1 MLAVALKG
9 LAARK
14 LRASLI
20 GLAIVLGVAMIS
32 GTYVLTDT
40 INNGFNTIFQTSY
53 KNADAVISG
62 KSAFSNTNGNTVQN
76 PTFPE
81 SVLPNV
87 QALPDVA
94 FAEGAVQSDTVK
106 LVGSNGKLIS
116 AGNAPSLGFSLDPT
130 ADMRFNPSKLV
141 SGSWASGPN
150 QVVID
155 KATADKKHLKPGD
168 RIGVQDYGPVQR
180 FQISGI
186 AKYSANVSLGGVT
199 FAIFDQPTAQRLFEK
214 VGQLDAI
221 QVQSKAGVP
230 SSKLVSE
237 IKPLLPAD
245 ATVRSAQGQAKEDKK
260 SLGGFIDVIKYALL
274 AFAGIAI
281 FVGAFVI
288 ANTLGITI
296 AQRMREFAT
305 LRTIGASRRQ
315 VLWSVLLEAL
325 IIGLI
330 GSVVGLFLGLLLA
343 KALNRLFVAIGIN
356 LPQGATIFAT
366 RTIVVSLLVGTLITV
381 LASLRPA
388 RRATRV
394 PPIAAVR
401 EGSVLPPTRFARYG
415 PVTSLVVL
423 LVAIALVSLGS
434 LASGLATGPR
444 LLAIGVGVLLLFFG
458 VSLNAS
464 RVVRPLANLLGWPA
478 REIGGA
484 PGILARDNASRNP
497 SRTASTA
504 SALMIGLALVTFVA
518 IFGQGLRS
526 SFEGA
531 VNELF
536 VGDYALTSTNTFTPI
551 EAAAGQALVGKPG
564 IEDVSAIRA
573 GSARYLGSNNDLT
586 AVQPNLNKTLFMKWT
601 QGSNAVPGELGND
614 GFFASKN
621 YVEDH
626 HLSLGSP
633 VTLQFPSGKKTTV
646 KLKGVWDEPKGGSP
660 FAHIT
665 ISTTLFDK
673 FTPRPRDEM
682 VLANTPGGVTDANT
696 AHLEHAVSGFAD
708 AKVQTRDEFKS
719 NFEAP
724 INKLLNLLYA
734 LLALA
739 VIVSL
744 VGIINTLVLTVFERT
759 REIGMLRAVGM
770 TRRQV
775 RMMIRYESIV
785 TALMGA
791 ALGMVVGIFLAALVT
806 HALSSSGLVFS
817 VPILTLVIFV
827 LAAILVGVLAAIF
840 PARRASK
847 LNVLEALQ
855 YE

>member
-81 SVLPNV
+81 SVLPKV
-87 QALPDVA
+87 RALPDVA
-94 FAEGAVQSDTVK
+94 FAEGGVQSDTVK

-155 KATADKKHLKPGD
+155 RATADKKHLKPGD
-168 RIGVQDYGPVQR
+168 RIGVQVYGPVQQ

-260 SLGGFIDVIKYALL
+260 SLGGFINVIKYALL
-274 AFAGIAI
+274 AFAGIAV

-343 KALNRLFVAIGIN
+343 KGLNRLFVAIGIN
-356 LPQGATIFAT
+356 LPQGSTIFAT

-518 IFGQGLRS
+518 LFAHGLRS
-526 SFEGA
+526 PFEDA
-531 VNELF
+531 VNKLF
-536 VGDYALTSTNTFTPI
+536 IADYAITSSSSFAPI
-551 EAAAGQALVGKPG
+551 SATTGASLKGKPG
-564 IEDVSAIRA
+564 VTVSSPIRA
-573 GSARYLGSNNDLT
+573 GSARFLGSVHNISAVDQNLPKVIHLEWKIGNN
-586 AVQPNLNKTLFMKWT
+586 
-601 QGSNAVPGELGND
+601 SVPGQLGTT
-614 GFFASKN
+614 GFFTDSDYAKK
-621 YVEDH
+621 H
-626 HLSLGSP
+626 HLRVGSP
-633 VTLQFPSGKKTTV
+633 VVIQFPSGQKTTV
-646 KLKGVWDEPKGGSP
+646 RLLGTYDKPKGGSP
-660 FAHIT
+660 FGDLI
-665 ISTTLFDK
+665 ISTTLFDSDN
-673 FTPRPRDEM
+673 PRPQDQM
-682 VLANTPGGVTDANT
+682 VLINTPGGVSAANT
-696 AHLEHAVSGFAD
+696 QTLKSDVTGFAD
-708 AKVQTRDEFKS
+708 AKVQTRDQFKK
-719 NFEAP
+719 NFEKP
-724 INKLLNLLYA
+724 INQLLNLLYV
-734 LLALA
+734 LLALS
-739 VIVSL
+739 VVVSL
-744 VGIINTLVLTVFERT
+744 LGIVNTLVLTVYERT

-770 TRRQV
+770 TRSQV

-791 ALGMVVGIFLAALVT
+791 ALGMVVGIFLALLVT
-806 HALSSSGLVFS
+806 HALSSQGIVFAVPYLQLVY
-817 VPILTLVIFV
+817 FV
-827 LAAILVGVLAAIF
+827 VAAIIVGVLAAIY
-840 PARRASK
+840 PARHAAR

>member
-1 MLAVALKG
+1 MLRVALKG
-9 LAARK
+9 LAGRPV
-14 LRASLI
+14 RAL
-20 GLAIVLGVAMIS
+20 LTAIAIILGVAMIS

-40 INNGFNTIFQTSY
+40 INSGFDTIFSQSY
-53 KNADAVISG
+53 KNADVVITG
-62 KSAFSNTNGNTVQN
+62 KAAFDSANGTQVE
-76 PTFPE
+76 PPPMPE
-81 SVLPNV
+81 SLLTEV
-87 QALPDVA
+87 QKLPDVA
-94 FAEGAVQSDTVK
+94 LAAGSVTTQS
-106 LVGSNGKLIS
+106 LKLIGKDGKVITS
-116 AGNAPSLGFSLDPT
+116 GGAPSLGFSVTPSGQP
-130 ADMRFNPSKLV
+130 FNPTKLTA
-141 SGSWASGPN
+141 GNWPRGN
-150 QVVID
+150 DQVVID
-155 KATADKKHLKPGD
+155 KATASANGFQVGD
-168 RIGVQDYGPVQR
+168 RIGVQAFGPARQLV
-180 FQISGI
+180 ISGI
-186 AKYSANVSLGGVT
+186 AEFPNVSVGGAT
-199 FAIFDQPTAQRLFEK
+199 FAILDQPAAQQLFHK

-221 QVQSKAGVP
+221 RVQSKAGA
-230 SSKLVSE
+230 SEAELVKQ
-237 IKPLLPAD
+237 IKPLLGP
-245 ATVRSAQGQAKEDKK
+245 TEQVRSGTEQAKKDQENAG
-260 SLGGFIDVIKYALL
+260 SFISFLRYALL
-274 AFAGIAI
+274 AFAGISL

-288 ANTLGITI
+288 ANTLSITI

-305 LRTIGASRRQ
+305 LRTLGASRRQ
-315 VLWSVLLEAL
+315 VLWSVVIEAFV
-325 IIGLI
+325 IGLV
-330 GSVVGLFLGLLLA
+330 GSVIGLFLGLGLA
-343 KALNRLFVAIGIN
+343 KLLNALFVAVGID
-356 LPQGATIFAT
+356 LPHGTTVFAT
-366 RTIVVSLLVGTLITV
+366 RTVIVSLLVGTLVT
-381 LASLRPA
+381 LFASIRPA

-401 EGSVLPPTRFARYG
+401 EGSVLPPSRWAKYG
-415 PVTSLVVL
+415 TVTSLTVL
-423 LVAIALVSLGS
+423 VLAIVMVSLGA
-434 LASGLATGPR
+434 LGSGIATGPR
-444 LLAIGVGVLLLFFG
+444 LLLLGIGVLLLFFG
-458 VSLNAS
+458 VSMNAS
-464 RVVRPLANLLGWPA
+464 KVVRPLAAVLGAPA
-478 REIGGA
+478 RTIGGA
-484 PGILARDNASRNP
+484 PGILARDNATRNP
-497 SRTASTA
+497 ARTASTA

-518 IFGQGLRS
+518 IFGQGIRS
-526 SFEGA
+526 SFEDA

-633 VTLQFPSGKKTTV
+633 VTLQFPNGKKTTV

-673 FTPRPRDEM
+673 FTPRPQDEM

-696 AHLEHAVSGFAD
+696 AHLENAVKGFAD

-806 HALSSSGLVFS
+806 HALSSSGIVFA
-817 VPILTLVIFV
+817 VPWIEIVYFV
-827 LAAILVGVLAAIF
+827 LAAILVGILAAVI
-840 PARRASK
+840 PARRAAR
-847 LNVLEALQ
+847 LNVLQALQ